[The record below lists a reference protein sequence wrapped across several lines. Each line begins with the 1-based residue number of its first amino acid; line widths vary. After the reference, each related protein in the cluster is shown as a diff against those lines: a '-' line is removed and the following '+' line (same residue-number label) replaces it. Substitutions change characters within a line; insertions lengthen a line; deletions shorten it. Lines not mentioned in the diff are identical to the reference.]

1 MSKQPHVGLSLVTK
15 APMGMLITALIA
27 VIANVLLEL
36 NIVTLGYAVAG
47 GIASAV
53 LLLAY
58 WLGKGGLFFILG
70 VSLPLL
76 LVLFTPLAT
85 ITALLNLISGF
96 FFGFCAALFI
106 YKLVNAKPSG
116 GS

>member
-58 WLGKGGLFFILG
+58 WLGKGGLFFIL
-70 VSLPLL
+70 PLFL
-76 LVLFTPLAT
+76 SAILGLEGTEVGLFL
-85 ITALLNLISGF
+85 F
-96 FFGFCAALFI
+96 FD
-106 YKLVNAKPSG
+106 
-116 GS
+116 

>member
-1 MSKQPHVGLSLVTK
+1 MSEQPHVGLSLVNK

-36 NIVTLGYAVAG
+36 NIITLGYAVAG
-47 GIASAV
+47 GVVSAA

-70 VSLPLL
+70 VSLPLV
-76 LVLFTPLAT
+76 LVLFTPLAS
-85 ITALLNLISGF
+85 ITALLNLVSGF

-106 YKLVNAKPSG
+106 YKLVCTKF
-116 GS
+116 

>member
-1 MSKQPHVGLSLVTK
+1 MSEQPHVGLSLVNK
-15 APMGMLITALIA
+15 APMGMLLTALVA

-36 NIVTLGYAVAG
+36 NIITLGYAVAG
-47 GIASAV
+47 GVVSAA

-70 VSLPLL
+70 VSLPLV
-76 LVLFTPLAT
+76 LVLFTPLAS
-85 ITALLNLISGF
+85 ITALLNLVSGF

-106 YKLVNAKPSG
+106 YKLVSPKF
-116 GS
+116 